1 VTETIRE
8 IALSA
13 AEVQEILAQCGS
25 SALLVGGQAL
35 ALWAIYFDV
44 EPVGVLSEKIT
55 SDADF
60 IGNAELAEKLGRT
73 LKWDLWRPNFDDAT
87 PQTAKLTRAVKG
99 GVQQIDFLS
108 GIIGLESQ
116 AIQTRAVEIT
126 LRSGISLRVLHPL
139 DVLESRLQNLL
150 SLPEKR
156 DETGVAQANLAIA
169 IAGRFLE
176 QLFETDTG
184 QRALFDAIERI
195 AQIATNKRL
204 SSVIV
209 DYSLDLLAIVP
220 VSKIGNS
227 EFRTLR
233 WPQIT
238 AAARKQTNKYRERAK
253 RKSVSLNRKS

>member
-1 VTETIRE
+1 
-8 IALSA
+8 
-13 AEVQEILAQCGS
+13 
-25 SALLVGGQAL
+25 
-35 ALWAIYFDV
+35 
-44 EPVGVLSEKIT
+44 
-55 SDADF
+55 
-60 IGNAELAEKLGRT
+60 
-73 LKWDLWRPNFDDAT
+73 
-87 PQTAKLTRAVKG
+87 LTRAVKG

-108 GIIGLESQ
+108 GIIGLDTR

-156 DETGVAQANLAIA
+156 DQAGVAQANLAISV
-169 IAGRFLE
+169 AGRFLE
-176 QLFETDTG
+176 QLLGEDAN

-209 DYSLDLLAIVP
+209 DYGLDLLAIVP
-220 VSKIGNS
+220 ASKIDNS
-227 EFRTLR
+227 EFQTLR

-238 AAARKQTNKYRERAK
+238 AAAEEQTNKYRQRSHK
-253 RKSVSLNRKS
+253 